1 MLILIGLTL
10 PELRE
15 KAAASRAVPIV
26 LTVDT
31 ATRDSTTAESS
42 TSNRMVKPPA
52 MPPRSPLGRAPPRAR
67 VTVQR
72 RPSIFAAPP
81 TFVKPPPRPPSKSR
95 RASLAE
101 HFKAQLEQPTSSAI
115 LAATEARLV
124 VAESTV
130 EQLRASLAEAE
141 EHIVEGADELDVAEL
156 TLQKLRASIDDER
169 IDAATKATAAQRRID
184 ELTATLAGV
193 SAELSVERSARTAAE
208 GQLAA
213 IRSHLMP
220 S

>member
-1 MLILIGLTL
+1 MLLLIGLTL

-31 ATRDSTTAESS
+31 ATRDSTSDT
-42 TSNRMVKPPA
+42 TVKPPA

-141 EHIVEGADELDVAEL
+141 EHIVEGGEFSLFH
-156 TLQKLRASIDDER
+156 S
-169 IDAATKATAAQRRID
+169 
-184 ELTATLAGV
+184 
-193 SAELSVERSARTAAE
+193 
-208 GQLAA
+208 
-213 IRSHLMP
+213 
-220 S
+220 